1 MNKSNMV
8 PSCSLHWTCRL
19 SPCAHDFTQLAFH
32 LAFYLLLWIILSC
45 SLNTELFKFRTCMSS
60 FTLDSH
66 RSGWGLSDWGGCL
79 KTDECLAAIR
89 SFWIIY
95 FVLKNFS
102 ATRDLWMRLWS
113 VHSSV
118 LRSEWNFAYR
128 TEVIT
133 RLSKTANATKQ
144 LNVLYCIVI
153 WIGG

>member
-1 MNKSNMV
+1 MG
-8 PSCSLHWTCRL
+8 CSLHWTCRL
-19 SPCAHDFTQLAFH
+19 SPCAHDFTRLAFH
-32 LAFYLLLWIILSC
+32 LAFSLPLWIILSC
-45 SLNTELFKFRTCMSS
+45 SLNTELLKCRTCVSC

-66 RSGWGLSDWGGCL
+66 RPGWGLSDWGGCL
-79 KTDECLAAIR
+79 MTDECLAAIR

-95 FVLKNFS
+95 FVLKIFS

-144 LNVLYCIVI
+144 LNVLYCIVR
-153 WIGG
+153 WISG